1 MKISKLLPAAGIL
14 AVCVSFAS
22 VRAQDNPAQAAARE
36 ALMKHM
42 NEVQAPEPQTPPAAP
57 TAPAATVEPAPAIPA
72 EPAAAPAVEAVAPVA
87 PAAIAEPVM
96 AMPETNAVVEPVMAM
111 PETNVVVAPVVM
123 MPETN
128 AVAAPPAAIVNSP
141 GPIPIIAPPLPIS
154 MTKEQRLQTLLMLYK
169 ADQVTPEQYHTQ
181 RAAILAEP

>member
-42 NEVQAPEPQTPPAAP
+42 NEVQAPEPQTPPA
-57 TAPAATVEPAPAIPA
+57 PAAPVEPAPVVPA
-72 EPAAAPAVEAVAPVA
+72 EPVAAPAVEAVAPVA

-96 AMPETNAVVEPVMAM
+96 AMPETNVVVEPAVAM
-111 PETNVVVAPVVM
+111 PETNAVVEPVVM

-128 AVAAPPAAIVNSP
+128 AVAAPPAATVNSP

-154 MTKEQRLQTLLMLYK
+154 MTKEQRLQALLMLYK
-169 ADQVTPEQYHTQ
+169 ADQITPEQYHKQ